1 MGNYYSGS
9 LCHLYTTIG
18 QASVQE
24 RAFLDADPLFLQRIE
39 HCRQTSE
46 IEIFPLENQVVHAQ
60 LLSLVSPCYL
70 EISFAQKYQ
79 ITTIWKYFIR

>member
-1 MGNYYSGS
+1 MGIDVTTAFKQQYNNGLTIASNKMGNYYSGS

-39 HCRQTSE
+39 HC
-46 IEIFPLENQVVHAQ
+46 
-60 LLSLVSPCYL
+60 
-70 EISFAQKYQ
+70 
-79 ITTIWKYFIR
+79 

>member
-39 HCRQTSE
+39 HCWQTSE
-46 IEIFPLENQVVHAQ
+46 IEIFPLENQVYMHNFY
-60 LLSLVSPCYL
+60 LLFLH
-70 EISFAQKYQ
+70 
-79 ITTIWKYFIR
+79 TIWKYLLRKSTK